1 MDSFSDEFD
10 RKIDRSLKLIL
21 LGDMDSRK
29 SEIFHSFMNNKEQES
44 GNIGK
49 LKYTRGSNRR
59 IVVRPIRCYL
69 CRVVVQTS
77 LVHVSLETG
86 IIVRVS

>member
-29 SEIFHSFMNNKEQES
+29 SEIFHSFMNNKGPES
-44 GNIGK
+44 DNVGK
-49 LKYTRGSNRR
+49 LKDTRGSNRR
-59 IVVRPIRCYL
+59 IIVRPIRCYI
-69 CRVVVQTS
+69 CR
-77 LVHVSLETG
+77 L
-86 IIVRVS
+86 